1 MTGPT
6 RNAKPHPQPVRRE
19 HWSGRLAFVLAATGS
34 AVGLGNIWKFPYI
47 TGVNGGGW
55 FVLIYLICV
64 ATVALPIMVAE
75 IMLGRATQRSPVL
88 AFRKLAGPRSPWQG
102 IGWLGVAAAFV
113 ILSYYSVVAG
123 WTLHYSWLALSQGFA
138 GMQPAE
144 VEALFGQVY
153 ADPGI
158 NLFWHGL
165 FMLLTIAIVAAGVN
179 AGVERWSRILM
190 PLLFLMI
197 LALVLRA
204 AGTDGFGPALDFVFG
219 AHSDRLTP
227 AGVLEALGHS
237 FFTLSLGM
245 GAMLTYGSYL
255 RARDDVVTTSL
266 AVGGLDTLISLMA
279 CMMIFPIIFVAGL
292 TPAAGPGLVFVSLPI
307 AFGQLPGGALWAAV
321 FFVLLAVAALTS
333 AISLLEVAVSHAID
347 WRGVS
352 RRRAAIGIGA
362 VIFVLGIPSA
372 LSGGTPLFG
381 SDFAAATEALFGE
394 GHGKNWFDLADY
406 LASNWMLPLGGL
418 GIAVF
423 VAWRMGEH
431 AREQA
436 FRAGSRFA
444 RLYWGWV
451 WLLRYIVPVGVV
463 AVFLH
468 ALGII

>member
-1 MTGPT
+1 MTAPT
-6 RNAKPHPQPVRRE
+6 HRSKPHPQPVRRE

-64 ATVALPIMVAE
+64 VAVALPIMVAE
-75 IMLGRATQRSPVL
+75 IMLGRAAQRSPVL

-102 IGWLGVAAAFV
+102 VGWLGVAAAFV

-153 ADPGI
+153 QDPGI

-165 FMLLTIAIVAAGVN
+165 FMLLTIAIVAAGVH

-468 ALGII
+468 ALGVI

>member
-1 MTGPT
+1 MADNNPT
-6 RNAKPHPQPVRRE
+6 TTTSRQRE
-19 HWSGRLAFVLAATGS
+19 HWSNRFAFVLAATGS

-55 FVLIYLICV
+55 FVLIYLVCV
-64 ATVALPIMVAE
+64 LTVALPIMVAE
-75 IMLGRATQRSPVL
+75 IIVGRAAQRSPVM
-88 AFRKLAGPRSPWQG
+88 AFRQLDGPRSPWQG
-102 IGWLGVAAAFV
+102 VGWLGVAAAFV

-138 GMQPAE
+138 GMQPTAA
-144 VEALFGQVY
+144 EALFSQVY
-153 ADPGI
+153 QDPGI

-165 FMLLTIAIVAAGVN
+165 FMLLTVAIVAAGVHG
-179 AGVERWSRILM
+179 GVERSSRILM

-204 AGTDGFGPALDFVFG
+204 ASTDGFKPALNFVFG
-219 AHSDRLTP
+219 AHGERLTP
-227 AGVLEALGHS
+227 SSVLEALGHS

-255 RARDDVVTTSL
+255 RARDDAVVTSL

-279 CMMIFPIIFVAGL
+279 CMMIFPIIFGAGL
-292 TPAAGPGLVFVSLPI
+292 APGAGPGLVFVSLPI
-307 AFGQLPGGALWAAV
+307 AFAQLPGGALWAAV
-321 FFVLLAVAALTS
+321 FFILLALAALTS
-333 AISLLEVAVSHAID
+333 AISLLEVAVSHFMD
-347 WRGVS
+347 WHGWS
-352 RRRAAIGIGA
+352 RRRAALLLGGS
-362 VIFVLGIPSA
+362 IFLLGIPSA
-372 LSGGTPLFG
+372 LSGGTRLFG
-381 SDFAAATEALFGE
+381 SDFAAVTEVLFGA
-394 GHGKNWFDLADY
+394 GQGKNWFDFADY

-423 VAWRMGEH
+423 VAWRMGGE

-436 FRAGSRFA
+436 FKAGSCLA

-451 WLLRYIVPVGVV
+451 WLLRYVVPLGVL

-468 ALGII
+468 ALGVF

>member
-1 MTGPT
+1 MTIPT
-6 RNAKPHPQPVRRE
+6 RNHQNHPQTMRRE

-47 TGVNGGGW
+47 TGENGGGW

-64 ATVALPIMVAE
+64 VTVALPIMVAE
-75 IMLGRATQRSPVL
+75 IMLGRVSQRSPVL
-88 AFRKLAGPRSPWQG
+88 AFRKLAGSRSPWQG
-102 IGWLGVAAAFV
+102 VGWLGVAAAFV

-190 PLLFLMI
+190 PLLFLMM

-204 AGTDGFGPALDFVFG
+204 AGTDGFVPALDFVFG
-219 AHSDRLTP
+219 AHGERLTP

-255 RARDDVVTTSL
+255 RAREDVVTTSL
-266 AVGGLDTLISLMA
+266 TIGGLDTLISLMA
-279 CMMIFPIIFVAGL
+279 CLMIFPIIFVAGL
-292 TPAAGPGLVFVSLPI
+292 TPEAGPGLVFVSLPI

-347 WRGVS
+347 WHGIS

-362 VIFVLGIPSA
+362 AIFILGIPSA
-372 LSGGTPLFG
+372 LSGGTALFG
-381 SDFAAATEALFGE
+381 SDFATVTETLFGA
-394 GHGKNWFDLADY
+394 GHGKNWFDFVDY

-423 VAWRMGEH
+423 VAWRMGEQ

-436 FRAGSRFA
+436 FRAGSRLA

-451 WLLRYIVPVGVV
+451 WLLRYIVPAGVL

-468 ALGII
+468 ALGIF

>member
-6 RNAKPHPQPVRRE
+6 RNAKPHTQTMRRE

-47 TGVNGGGW
+47 TGMNGGGW

-64 ATVALPIMVAE
+64 VAVALPIMVAE

-102 IGWLGVAAAFV
+102 VGWLGVAAAFV

-138 GMQPAE
+138 GMSPTE

-204 AGTDGFGPALDFVFG
+204 AGTDGFGPALDFVF
-219 AHSDRLTP
+219 APHRDRLTP

-255 RARDDVVTTSL
+255 RARDDVVATSL

-381 SDFAAATEALFGE
+381 SDFAAATEALFGA

-423 VAWRMGEH
+423 VAWRMGAH
-431 AREQA
+431 AREQS

-463 AVFLH
+463 AVFFH